1 MLDTVQRWTA
11 PYDGNIVIDVSF
23 LAASVN
29 AAPSPSIRAAVQI
42 NQAEQWAVVLGD
54 EAQSKILSATVT
66 GTLLIGIYF
75 SNFTNQAGDRVYFRS
90 GTTANGG
97 GGAVNFTATI
107 TYPHLTNVID
117 SNNINVS
124 YLNHNIYN

>member
-1 MLDTVQRWTA
+1 MTNEEIQSELLSRYTSAGMLDTVQRWTA

-75 SNFTNQAGDRVYFRS
+75 LILLIKLATAFTSALELQ
-90 GTTANGG
+90 
-97 GGAVNFTATI
+97 
-107 TYPHLTNVID
+107 LTEVVARLI
-117 SNNINVS
+117 S
-124 YLNHNIYN
+124 LQR